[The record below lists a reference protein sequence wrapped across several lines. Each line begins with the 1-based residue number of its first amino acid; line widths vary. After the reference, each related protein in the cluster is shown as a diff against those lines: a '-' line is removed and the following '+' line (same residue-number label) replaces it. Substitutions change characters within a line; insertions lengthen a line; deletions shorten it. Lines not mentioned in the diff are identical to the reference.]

1 MQMFCVLSGLVNQ
14 IGNDYLCLILSVES
28 LSQLEYCFF
37 LLLLSNLQDAGG
49 QRGKELAQGQG
60 LAEAGSNPSLA
71 PTSPLHCPR
80 AEASSPYRAARQAGD
95 RRLQLCSLG

>member
-1 MQMFCVLSGLVNQ
+1 MVLGLGHHWHPELTRLAHCPQSPWAAQPTWEMGDAVTPFA
-14 IGNDYLCLILSVES
+14 VE
-28 LSQLEYCFF
+28 
-37 LLLLSNLQDAGG
+37 DTGG